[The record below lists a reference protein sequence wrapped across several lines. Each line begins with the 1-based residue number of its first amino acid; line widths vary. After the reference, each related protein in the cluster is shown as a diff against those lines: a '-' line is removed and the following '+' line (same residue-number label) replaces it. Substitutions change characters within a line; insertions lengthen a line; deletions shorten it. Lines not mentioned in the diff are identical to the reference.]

1 MLSHPSIGFK
11 AIHNWWNNKKYS
23 SEVYSLFHATIA
35 DSSEIISLPRLRYDF
50 CRNIGHIVHVKRH
63 TVHGISA

>member
-35 DSSEIISLPRLRYDF
+35 DISEIISLPGLRYDLSVE
-50 CRNIGHIVHVKRH
+50 ILAI
-63 TVHGISA
+63 